1 MSLRCLGLAL
11 AGWVSSAAAQTY
23 RPAAFACSVFQESVT
38 TSIRGTSGS
47 AEVADRGG
55 RFGLL
60 VLNGRDS
67 SGVMLLDAWY
77 DSLEVWRETAAGRE
91 APDTDG
97 LVGGRFR
104 GVLQPAGKYRSVKAP
119 FIPNELADVADLAS
133 VMDDFLPLLPPAP
146 LAAGQQW
153 SDTAGFTIRRLP
165 DRGRTHHYRWT
176 ATRREGDRYA
186 ASDSLSVTL
195 DQAIKETGELVW
207 SPERGPE
214 SWTRQISVS
223 ARIPA
228 TGGVKRPV
236 RSTVEQT
243 VTVTRRPDLTSH
255 CG

>member
-11 AGWVSSAAAQTY
+11 VGWVSSAAAQTY
-23 RPAAFACSVFQESVT
+23 RPSAFACAVFQESVA
-38 TSIRGTSGS
+38 TSIRGTNGS
-47 AEVADRGG
+47 AEVADRAG

-67 SGVMLLDAWY
+67 SGVVVLEAWY

-91 APDTDG
+91 APETDG
-97 LVGGRFR
+97 VVGGRFR
-104 GVLQPAGKYRSVKAP
+104 GVLHAAGKYRPLKAP
-119 FIPNELADVADLAS
+119 FIPDELADVADLAA
-133 VMDDFLPLLPPAP
+133 VLDDFLPWLPPAP

-153 SDTAGFTIRRLP
+153 SDTTGLTIRRLP
-165 DRGRTHHYRWT
+165 DRARTHHYRWT
-176 ATRREGDRYA
+176 ASRRRGDRYA

-195 DQAIKETGELVW
+195 DQVIKETGELEW
-207 SPERGPE
+207 SPEGGPLG
-214 SWTRQISVS
+214 WTRQINVS

-236 RSTVEQT
+236 RSTVDQT